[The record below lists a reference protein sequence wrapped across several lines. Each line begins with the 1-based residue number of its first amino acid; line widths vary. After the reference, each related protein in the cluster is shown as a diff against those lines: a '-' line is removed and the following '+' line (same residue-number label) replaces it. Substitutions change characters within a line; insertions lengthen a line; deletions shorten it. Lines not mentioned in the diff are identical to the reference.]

1 MHHTERH
8 LLRGLC
14 TAATFTLSASMAFA
28 AGAPVAPVV
37 AVVALAAVAPVAPVV
52 PGEPLVSVA
61 PGAPGALIASGTSK
75 ASLVLKH
82 PLRARIVL
90 PDGEMATMYTAE
102 KDGRP
107 ALALRH
113 GGTLSVSSRS
123 AEGTHRT
130 TYDAA
135 HPSGTDQ
142 FVPNAGVPGEPI
154 DREPG
159 QMARMGAY
167 SAVLHQDDPATSLH
181 FSVFV
186 HDDVTH
192 SIDRIFDVHFAHW
205 VEIMEKELFPG
216 RQIFVSM
223 YRHKPGLTDV
233 TYGKQASIQDWSR
246 AVAPFHEPTL
256 DQPGAAAASRKMLLV
271 GGKIVYPGAVGV
283 AKMSTWTAMASI
295 SANPDTPAHEF
306 GHLFGA
312 THKNARRWG
321 DPRLGNCVTIM
332 WHEAGNTSCRDY
344 SLSNREVIQ
353 ASGIQ

>member
-8 LLRGLC
+8 PLRRLC
-14 TAATFTLSASMAFA
+14 TAAALTLSASLAFA
-28 AGAPVAPVV
+28 SGE
-37 AVVALAAVAPVAPVV
+37 PVV
-52 PGEPLVSVA
+52 PGEPLVSA
-61 PGAPGALIASGTSK
+61 APGALTAPGSPQ
-75 ASLVLKH
+75 ASLVLKDQ
-82 PLRARIVL
+82 LRARIRL
-90 PDGEMATMYTAE
+90 PDGEMATLYTVE
-102 KDGRP
+102 KDGKP

-123 AEGTHRT
+123 ASGTHRT

-135 HPSGTDQ
+135 HPSGADQ
-142 FVPNAGVPGEPI
+142 FVPNAGVPGEPM

-167 SAVLHQDDPATSLH
+167 SAALHQDDPATSLH

-186 HDDVTH
+186 HDDVTL

-205 VEIMEKELFPG
+205 LEIMEKELFPD
-216 RQIFVSM
+216 RQIFISM

-233 TYGKQASIQDWSR
+233 TYGREASIQDWSR

-283 AKMSTWTAMASI
+283 AKMSTWTAMASL